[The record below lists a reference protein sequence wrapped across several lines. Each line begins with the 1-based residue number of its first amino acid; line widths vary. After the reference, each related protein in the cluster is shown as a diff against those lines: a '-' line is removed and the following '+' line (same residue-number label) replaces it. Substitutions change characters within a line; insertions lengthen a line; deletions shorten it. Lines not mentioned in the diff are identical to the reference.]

1 MDDRINLKKV
11 DHAKFFLTILI
22 IIVVVIISSIFI
34 TAFQMGINNN
44 HDFILSGQTYFDETT
59 TLVYRFYDDSGRLLE
74 YEKNKDDSSKLIDTK
89 SFTYV
94 VDEKK
99 YSVTLSFENI
109 EDNQTFYFINNAL
122 FDSSNNLYLYL
133 LD

>member
-1 MDDRINLKKV
+1 MDDRIKLKKV

-59 TLVYRFYDDSGRLLE
+59 TLVYRFYDDSGRLLA
-74 YEKNKDDSSKLIDTK
+74 YEKNEDDSSKLIDTK
-89 SFTYV
+89 SFTYK
-94 VDEKK
+94 VD
-99 YSVTLSFENI
+99 
-109 EDNQTFYFINNAL
+109 
-122 FDSSNNLYLYL
+122 
-133 LD
+133 